1 MWAASN
7 GHKLGLLDML
17 PNPCTTVQRLVYVIP
32 FAAYSWTID
41 SLLCSLLGGLSGLS
55 FNDKK
60 PQRSRSLPTNLPK
73 PIYAVSEPPCDHFCQ
88 GLIQGLLQFLCFYWS
103 NCPAVQFICVL
114 LDLCNPISVHTLV
127 ICLWALREFN

>member
-1 MWAASN
+1 MLFPLPPI
-7 GHKLGLLDML
+7 HGLL
-17 PNPCTTVQRLVYVIP
+17 IP
-32 FAAYSWTID
+32 FYAPFWGVLVDY
-41 SLLCSLLGGLSGLS
+41 LSTTR
-55 FNDKK
+55 K